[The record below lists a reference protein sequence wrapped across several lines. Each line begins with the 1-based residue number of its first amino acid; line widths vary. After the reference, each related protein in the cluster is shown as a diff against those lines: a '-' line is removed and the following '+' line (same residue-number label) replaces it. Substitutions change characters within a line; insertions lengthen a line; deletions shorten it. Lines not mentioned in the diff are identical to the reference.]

1 MSVILNY
8 TTASSDLPSFLA
20 DWQDNFGYRGDGS
33 FNQVRNTTDQWFAG
47 TPGNATASSVI
58 VNGDDYSL
66 TPGTVDGTVDT
77 LALGSNL
84 TYSGSADTWSQTV
97 GLSVDLDGAPL
108 TDAWDAAIT
117 DLSQNGSLDGL
128 YAYFAEQGTVQNGT
142 VGDDVLLSFGGDDV
156 FYGGDGADTF
166 LFTGNDGADTIKD
179 FDADADVIDVSAWGA
194 DAFTSLSV
202 SWINQGVQDVYNAV
216 ITYNGNGNT
225 ITVENIAFGSLDAG
239 NVLVA

>member
-1 MSVILNY
+1 M
-8 TTASSDLPSFLA
+8 LPVQPDPRPEAFE
-20 DWQDNFGYRGDGS
+20 
-33 FNQVRNTTDQWFAG
+33 V
-47 TPGNATASSVI
+47 PGLTRTVAVMAIISGV
-58 VNGDDYSL
+58 VNL
-66 TPGTVDGTVDT
+66 
-77 LALGSNL
+77 L
-84 TYSGSADTWSQTV
+84 
-97 GLSVDLDGAPL
+97 PL
-108 TDAWDAAIT
+108 TDAWDAAIA

-142 VGDDVLLSFGGDDV
+142 DGDDVLLSFGGDDV
-156 FYGGDGADTF
+156 FFGGDGADTF

-179 FDADADVIDVSAWGA
+179 FDAGEDVIDIGAWGA